1 MTTSADIDDVDRQIL
16 DALLSDGRAGAS
28 DLAEAAGVAA
38 STATKRLQRLE
49 QSGVIEQYGP
59 EVDYAALGYEV
70 TAVFRLDVAGD
81 GIPAVVEDLRA
92 TDRMV
97 DVYEVTGSDDVV
109 AIGKFTDTTELDAQV
124 KRLLT
129 HEHVRSVS
137 TDIVL
142 DTVCEHDPVPV
153 LEE

>member
-1 MTTSADIDDVDRQIL
+1 MTTIDEIDGQ
-16 DALLSDGRAGAS
+16 LLRTLLVDGRASAS
-28 DLAEAAGVAA
+28 DLAEAAGVAT
-38 STATKRLQRLE
+38 STATKRLARLE
-49 QSGVIEQYGP
+49 GEGVIGGYQP
-59 EVDYAALGYEV
+59 EVNYAALGYEV

-97 DVYEVTGSDDVV
+97 DVFEVTGDDDIV

>member
-1 MTTSADIDDVDRQIL
+1 MTTIDEIDGQ
-16 DALLSDGRAGAS
+16 LLRTLLVDGRASAS
-28 DLAEAAGVAA
+28 DLAEAAGVAT
-38 STATKRLQRLE
+38 STATKRLARLE
-49 QSGVIEQYGP
+49 GEGVVGGYQP
-59 EVDYAALGYEV
+59 EVNYAALGYEV

-81 GIPAVVEDLRA
+81 GIPALVEDLRA